1 VRAVVLG
8 SVALLVAGLFLV
20 AWSVVDGGA
29 SVALLVVIPV
39 ISGSSLAFLL
49 GVVLLIAGFFSLPF
63 TLAEEWEGALAPS
76 GPTAPTSRSSSDQGG
91 AGGFVLIGPVPI
103 VFGTWKGVSRR
114 TRWLLALAGGVLF
127 TLAIV
132 AFLVLVR

>member
-1 VRAVVLG
+1 MRALAFG
-8 SVALLVAGLFLV
+8 SVALLVTGIALV
-20 AWSVVDGGA
+20 AWSVVEGGA

-39 ISGSSLAFLL
+39 VSGSSLAFLL
-49 GVVLLIAGFFSLPF
+49 GVVLLILGFFSLPF
-63 TLAEEWEGALAPS
+63 TLAEEWDGSPAPA
-76 GPTAPTSRSSSDQGG
+76 GPSTPISPPASTQGS

-114 TRWLLALAGGVLF
+114 TRWLMALAGGLLF

-132 AFLVLVR
+132 VVLGFVR